1 MLGTILLLLLI
12 LLCLFL
18 LVLLFLPVSLCV
30 SYEAGEL
37 RVWLRYAS
45 WTIPLFPAEKKEKPP
60 KKEKKPSKHK
70 PKPEKPKKAKKKT
83 LSKPNLQQI
92 TYSLDVLPKVF
103 LRAVRRIGRRIRITP
118 LKVHL
123 LIVTSDPADTAV
135 LYGKLYGGLQAF
147 LPLLHRAVR
156 IEEQDIQ
163 LFPDFTQERMDYI
176 VDVGIRIR
184 PWDALTVAILMAGG
198 CIKWFIG
205 YKKRADTTKSVQQQN
220 ATAQADSAA

>member
-1 MLGTILLLLLI
+1 MFGKILLGLLA

-18 LVLLFLPVSLCV
+18 LVLLFLPVSLRV
-30 SYEAGEL
+30 SYEAGEF

-45 WTIPLFPAEKKEKPP
+45 WTIPLFPVEKKEKPP
-60 KKEKKPSKHK
+60 KKEKKKLSKQK
-70 PKPEKPKKAKKKT
+70 PKPEKPKKEKKKPK
-83 LSKPNLQQI
+83 KPNWQQI

-123 LIVTSDPADTAV
+123 LIATSDPADTAV
-135 LYGKLYGGLQAF
+135 LYGKLYGGLDAF

-163 LFPDFTQERMDYI
+163 LFPDFTQEKMDCI
-176 VDVGIRIR
+176 VDIGIQIR
-184 PWDALTVAILMAGG
+184 PFDALVVALRMVGG
-198 CIKWFIG
+198 CVKWFIG
-205 YKKRADTTKSVQQQN
+205 YRKRADKIPPAPQET
-220 ATAQADSAA
+220 ATAQATK